1 MPIDIRHNDTT
12 SPVLRLLD
20 HLNFICMA
28 GCVVSNDCKRFLM
41 ITQPESTPS
50 PNTLM
55 LNWKGYD
62 QTTPR

>member
-1 MPIDIRHNDTT
+1 MALARKSTVT
-12 SPVLRLLD
+12 RLHD

-28 GCVVSNDCKRFLM
+28 GCVVSNDCKRLLM
-41 ITQPESTPS
+41 ITQPESTP
-50 PNTLM
+50 PAITLM